1 MALSYPP
8 CLNVNTW
15 IVVGC
20 GGGLVTPL
28 EELALLLSCLRV
40 NTWIVVGCCGGLVTP
55 LEELA
60 LLLSWF
66 GTAVEVP
73 PLVRTLLHGN

>member
-28 EELALLLSCLRV
+28 EELALLLS
-40 NTWIVVGCCGGLVTP
+40 
-55 LEELA
+55 
-60 LLLSWF
+60 WF